1 MAEADGSAAR
11 RPGGSADEPSGTAR
25 RLVPWLRPYR
35 GRLLLGIAATTVA
48 SVLDGATLL
57 FLIPLLRH
65 LFGSAGG
72 LSGGTGLERM
82 VDDLLAPLLV
92 GASASGV
99 TVRLVALLWATLLC
113 KNALAYL
120 SALLSV
126 RVQEGLVRDL
136 RGALF
141 AHLLRLDLGWLE
153 RTRGGQMIAR
163 VMQDADQT
171 KGVVSAGLASFFQNA
186 VLILTTLLVLAQLS
200 PRLTLLTLAVAP
212 VLLVG
217 IRALLRRLRRHAR
230 ARAEEAGEMTALL
243 AERLAAVKL
252 IRTSGAEEREVER
265 FRDQADRYRRSV
277 VRTQRFATLS
287 SPVSELFG
295 GLLLVLL
302 IAAGASATFRGGQLA
317 PEGLLVFIVAALR
330 IMAPLKAITQFPGQM
345 AQALASAERVFD
357 ILGRPAA
364 ELEPDGLGV
373 ARFDWEIRFEG
384 VGFRYAPDAAPVLE
398 EISFTIGRGQTV
410 ALVGPSGAGK
420 TTLAELLPRL
430 REPTSGRILLDQAP
444 LDTLSRASVRALMA
458 VVSQETVI
466 FNETVAANIGYGR
479 PGAGPAEI
487 EAAARAANAHEF
499 ITGLP
504 AGYETRLGERG
515 TRLSGGQRQR
525 IALARAILRDP
536 PILILDEATSALD
549 SESERLV
556 QDAILRLMEGRTVL
570 VIAHRLATV
579 RHADLILVVEGGRI
593 VERGTHESLLAGGG
607 VYQRLAA
614 GQFGADTPSPAEALR
629 TRSRPL

>member
-1 MAEADGSAAR
+1 MVAEAHGSAA
-11 RPGGSADEPSGTAR
+11 PPATAR
-25 RLVPWLRPYR
+25 RLLGWLRPYR
-35 GRLLLGIAATTVA
+35 GRLFLGVAATTVA

-82 VDDLLAPLLV
+82 VDDLLAPLLA
-92 GASASGV
+92 GATAGGV

-113 KNALAYL
+113 KNGLAYL

-186 VLILTTLLVLAQLS
+186 VLILTTLAVLAQLS

-243 AERLAAVKL
+243 AERLGAVKL
-252 IRTSGAEEREVER
+252 IRTSGAEEREAAR

-277 VRTQRFATLS
+277 VRTQRFATLT

-302 IAAGASATFRGGQLA
+302 IAAGATASFRGGQLA

-357 ILGRPAA
+357 ILGLPAA
-364 ELEPDGLGV
+364 ELEHDGLAP
-373 ARFDWEIRFEG
+373 ARFEREIRFEE
-384 VGFRYAPDAAPVLE
+384 VGFRYAADTAPVLE
-398 EISFTIGRGQTV
+398 GISFTITRGQTV

-420 TTLAELLPRL
+420 TTMAELLPRL
-430 REPTSGRILLDQAP
+430 REPTAGRILLDDAP
-444 LDTLSRASVRALMA
+444 LATLSRATVRALMA
-458 VVSQETVI
+458 VVSQETVL

-479 PGAGPAEI
+479 PGASQAEI
-487 EAAARAANAHEF
+487 EAAARAANAHDF

-593 VERGTHESLLAGGG
+593 VERGTHDTLLAAGG

-614 GQFGADTPSPAEALR
+614 GQFGAATPAPAEPL
-629 TRSRPL
+629 RSRHRPL

>member
-1 MAEADGSAAR
+1 MVAETGGSAAR
-11 RPGGSADEPSGTAR
+11 RLGGSADERSGTAR

-35 GRLLLGIAATTVA
+35 GRLLLGVAATTVA

-82 VDDLLAPLLV
+82 VDDLLAPLLA
-92 GASASGV
+92 GASAGGV

-141 AHLLRLDLGWLE
+141 SHLLRLDLGWLE

-243 AERLAAVKL
+243 AERLGAVKL
-252 IRTSGAEEREVER
+252 IRTSGAEDREAAR

-277 VRTQRFATLS
+277 VRTQRFATLT

-302 IAAGASATFRGGQLA
+302 IAAGATASFRGGQLA

-357 ILGRPAA
+357 ILGQPAA
-364 ELEPDGLGV
+364 ELEPEGLEP
-373 ARFDWEIRFEG
+373 ARFAREIRFDD
-384 VGFRYAPDAAPVLE
+384 VGFRYAADSAPVLE
-398 EISFTIGRGQTV
+398 AISFTITRGQTV

-420 TTLAELLPRL
+420 TTMAELLPRL
-430 REPTSGRILLDQAP
+430 REPTTGRILLDDAP
-444 LDTLSRASVRALMA
+444 LPTLRRSSVRALMA
-458 VVSQETVI
+458 VVSQETVL

-479 PGAGPAEI
+479 PGASPAEI

-499 ITGLP
+499 ITGL
-504 AGYETRLGERG
+504 ASGYETRLGERG

-593 VERGTHESLLAGGG
+593 VERGTHDTLLAAGG
-607 VYQRLAA
+607 VYQRLAT
-614 GQFGADTPSPAEALR
+614 GQFGAATPAPA
-629 TRSRPL
+629 

>member
-1 MAEADGSAAR
+1 MVAEAHGSAA
-11 RPGGSADEPSGTAR
+11 PPATAR
-25 RLVPWLRPYR
+25 RLLGWLRPYR
-35 GRLLLGIAATTVA
+35 GRLFLGVAATTVA

-82 VDDLLAPLLV
+82 VDDLLAPLLA
-92 GASASGV
+92 GATAGGV

-113 KNALAYL
+113 KNGLAYL

-186 VLILTTLLVLAQLS
+186 VLILTTLAVLAQLS

-243 AERLAAVKL
+243 AERLGAVKL
-252 IRTSGAEEREVER
+252 IRTSGAEEREAAR

-277 VRTQRFATLS
+277 VRTQRFATLT

-302 IAAGASATFRGGQLA
+302 IAAGATASFRGGQLA

-357 ILGRPAA
+357 ILGLPAA
-364 ELEPDGLGV
+364 ELEHDGLAP
-373 ARFDWEIRFEG
+373 ARFEREIRFEE
-384 VGFRYAPDAAPVLE
+384 VGFRYAADAAPVLE
-398 EISFTIGRGQTV
+398 GISFTITRGQTV

-420 TTLAELLPRL
+420 TTMAELLPRL
-430 REPTSGRILLDQAP
+430 REPTAGRILLDDAP
-444 LDTLSRASVRALMA
+444 LATLSRATVRALMA
-458 VVSQETVI
+458 VVSQETVL
-466 FNETVAANIGYGR
+466 FNETVAANSGYGR
-479 PGAGPAEI
+479 YLLE
-487 EAAARAANAHEF
+487 
-499 ITGLP
+499 
-504 AGYETRLGERG
+504 
-515 TRLSGGQRQR
+515 
-525 IALARAILRDP
+525 
-536 PILILDEATSALD
+536 ILDD
-549 SESERLV
+549 
-556 QDAILRLMEGRTVL
+556 D
-570 VIAHRLATV
+570 
-579 RHADLILVVEGGRI
+579 
-593 VERGTHESLLAGGG
+593 
-607 VYQRLAA
+607 
-614 GQFGADTPSPAEALR
+614 PSQ
-629 TRSRPL
+629 

>member
-1 MAEADGSAAR
+1 MAETGGSAAR
-11 RPGGSADEPSGTAR
+11 RLGGSADVPSGTAR
-25 RLVPWLRPYR
+25 RLLPWLRPYR
-35 GRLLLGIAATTVA
+35 GRLLLGVAATTVA

-72 LSGGTGLERM
+72 LSGGTGLERL
-82 VDDLLAPLLV
+82 VDDLLAPLLA
-92 GASASGV
+92 GASAGGV

-243 AERLAAVKL
+243 AERLGAVKL
-252 IRTSGAEEREVER
+252 IRTSGAEEREATR

-277 VRTQRFATLS
+277 VRTQRFATLT

-302 IAAGASATFRGGQLA
+302 IAAGASASFRGGQLA

-357 ILGRPAA
+357 ILGLPAA
-364 ELEPDGLGV
+364 ELEPGGLAS
-373 ARFDWEIRFEG
+373 ARFDREIRFDD
-384 VGFRYAPDAAPVLE
+384 VGFRYAADAAPVLE
-398 EISFTIGRGQTV
+398 AISFTIARGQTV

-430 REPTSGRILLDQAP
+430 REPTAGRILLDDAP
-444 LDTLSRASVRALMA
+444 LTALRRSSVRALMA

-479 PGAGPAEI
+479 PKASPAEI

-499 ITGLP
+499 ISGLP

-556 QDAILRLMEGRTVL
+556 QDAILRLMVGRTVL

-579 RHADLILVVEGGRI
+579 RHADLILVIEGGRI
-593 VERGTHESLLAGGG
+593 VERGTHDTLLAAGG

-614 GQFGADTPSPAEALR
+614 GQFGAATPTPA
-629 TRSRPL
+629 

>member
-11 RPGGSADEPSGTAR
+11 RQGGSADVPSGTAR
-25 RLVPWLRPYR
+25 RLLPWLRPYR
-35 GRLLLGIAATTVA
+35 GRLLLGVAATTVA

-72 LSGGTGLERM
+72 LSGGTGLERL
-82 VDDLLAPLLV
+82 VDDLLAPLLA
-92 GASASGV
+92 GASAGGV

-243 AERLAAVKL
+243 AERLGAVKL
-252 IRTSGAEEREVER
+252 IRTSGAEEREATR

-277 VRTQRFATLS
+277 VRTQRFATLT

-302 IAAGASATFRGGQLA
+302 IAAGASASFRGGQLA

-357 ILGRPAA
+357 ILGLPAA
-364 ELEPDGLGV
+364 ELEPGGLAS
-373 ARFDWEIRFEG
+373 ARFDREIRFDD
-384 VGFRYAPDAAPVLE
+384 VGFRYAADAAPVLE
-398 EISFTIGRGQTV
+398 AISFTIARGQTV

-430 REPTSGRILLDQAP
+430 REPTAGRILLDDAP
-444 LDTLSRASVRALMA
+444 LTTLRRSSVRALMA

-479 PGAGPAEI
+479 PKASPAEI

-499 ITGLP
+499 ISGLP

-556 QDAILRLMEGRTVL
+556 QDAILRLMVGRTVL

-579 RHADLILVVEGGRI
+579 RHADLILVIEGGRI
-593 VERGTHESLLAGGG
+593 VERGTHDTLLAAAG
-607 VYQRLAA
+607 VYRRLAA
-614 GQFGADTPSPAEALR
+614 GQFGAATPTPA
-629 TRSRPL
+629 